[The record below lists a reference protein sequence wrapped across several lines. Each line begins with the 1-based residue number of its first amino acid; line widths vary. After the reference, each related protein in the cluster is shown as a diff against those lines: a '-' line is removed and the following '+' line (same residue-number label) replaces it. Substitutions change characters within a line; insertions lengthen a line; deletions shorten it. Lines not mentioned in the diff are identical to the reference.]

1 MSAKCP
7 KCKWKGVQRSW
18 EFVCER
24 EEEHTL
30 NCWGVVCSPPT
41 TSCEAGFLLVYY
53 HYHAVWRYQHVAAVD
68 EAIRN
73 VFTAR
78 DGELI
83 SHVSFNRPCGSQTN
97 GNTEVKA
104 FPNVWE
110 NMMLVWFH
118 ALSHEGVRLCGF
130 VVFRA
135 GHFCIC
141 SVSLCADS
149 QVHRNQSYA
158 VSVTH
163 EHWAKHLIASSLSDR
178 WEDLHHPQNNLSN
191 VKLQYSH

>member
-1 MSAKCP
+1 MKRCTKVMRICLWEGRGTYTELLRCCVLPTHHILWGGFPA
-7 KCKWKGVQRSW
+7 GV
-18 EFVCER
+18 
-24 EEEHTL
+24 L
-30 NCWGVVCSPPT
+30 PL
-41 TSCEAGFLLVYY
+41 SCCLEIF
-53 HYHAVWRYQHVAAVD
+53 QHVAAVD

-130 VVFRA
+130 VVFQA